1 MSKLPDIIFDKTEIV
16 MKYKTKNA
24 VQSINLTYDQIKNI
38 RINSSKEWRFL
49 RRVPSEEIIIT
60 HSKNVTP
67 IVYTKMKDKRYFE
80 SYKSG
85 LRKFAKDNGITLY
98 DNVK

>member
-1 MSKLPDIIFDKTEIV
+1 MSKLADIIFDKTEIV
-16 MKYKTKNA
+16 MKYKTKNRIE
-24 VQSINLTYDQIKNI
+24 SINLTYDQIKNI
-38 RINSSKEWRFL
+38 RINNCREWQFL
-49 RRVPSEEIIIT
+49 KRVPSEEIIIT
-60 HSKNVTP
+60 HSRNVTP
-67 IVYTKMKDKRYFE
+67 IIYTKMKDKRYFD